1 MILLLCLSLIINAG
15 DCSCLESS
23 ALVSKCSWV
32 SRLAVRFLFTS
43 LNLVSQ
49 QTRRATAMW
58 TYTKGKESN
67 RWFTSVHSMLCR
79 TCYITNQQHIEVL
92 FVPWTKTL
100 AQTTPLGLV
109 AVLLDNKS
117 YNKQLYG
124 TSGCCR
130 LVAGL
135 WLSTHLLVVH
145 CCRLL
150 NSAASWIKTSWRG
163 KKLQFSDRQ
172 LQTSHRVAQNF
183 IFPRNST
190 KMGDFST
197 KFCMHFFDKKKTFR
211 WDKIQ
216 RGRTLPPT
224 GSYPPRSRCYC
235 LDFLYILPYSMLYN
249 KCTID
254 QI

>member
-117 YNKQLYG
+117 YNKQLYD
-124 TSGCCR
+124 TPGCCR

-145 CCRLL
+145 LL
-150 NSAASWIKTSWRG
+150 QTFNSAASWIKTSWRG
-163 KKLQFSDRQ
+163 QEVAIFRQ
-172 LQTSHRVAQNF
+172 TVANVPRSTQNF
-183 IFPRNST
+183 ILPLNST

-197 KFCMHFFDKKKTFR
+197 KFCMHFFGKKKTFR
-211 WDKIQ
+211 RDKI
-216 RGRTLPPT
+216 
-224 GSYPPRSRCYC
+224 
-235 LDFLYILPYSMLYN
+235 
-249 KCTID
+249 
-254 QI
+254 